1 MPSFILR
8 NLDPD
13 FWARVQA
20 KATAENVRIKDLIVQ
35 LLTQWLSTSETA
47 S

>member
-13 FWARVQA
+13 FWAKVQA
-20 KATAENVRIKDLIVQ
+20 KATAQGVRIKDVILR
-35 LLTQWLSTSETA
+35 LLADWLKTP
-47 S
+47 